1 MTKQTMPLM
10 PEAKPLLS
18 VENLKT
24 CFELDEGT
32 VKAVDGVSFV
42 VHPSKVLGIVGE
54 SGCGKSVTIKS
65 ILRIVEK
72 PGRITAGK
80 ILFQSTKSKE
90 RSELWYIDLAQL
102 EPRGRQIRSIR
113 GNEIA
118 LIPQE
123 PMAAFS
129 PVHTIG
135 NQITEAVLLHR
146 SIDSS
151 EAQRIAVERL
161 HEVGVPN
168 PERCMD
174 MYSWELSGGLR
185 QRAMIGMAL
194 ICEPSL
200 LIADEPTTAIDVT
213 TQAQVLNL
221 LRKLQKEH
229 NTAIIFI
236 THDLGVIAQL
246 ADDVV
251 VMYLGRVMEVGPIDD
266 IFHNPQHPYTKA
278 LLKSIPT
285 INTVNRS
292 RLPII
297 EGSIPHPFH
306 RPKGCPFHQRCLDA
320 MPGSCDQQLPAL
332 HPVTDHQSVSCFK
345 LHEFVDQS

>member
-1 MTKQTMPLM
+1 MPLM

-72 PGRITAGK
+72 PGRITSGK
-80 ILFQSTKSKE
+80 ILFQSAKSKGSPE
-90 RSELWYIDLAQL
+90 SGFIDLAQL

-306 RPKGCPFHQRCLDA
+306 RPKGCPFHERCLDA

-345 LHEFVDQS
+345 FHDFVDKP

>member
-1 MTKQTMPLM
+1 MSKKPQIRMS
-10 PEAKPLLS
+10 EVKPLLS
-18 VENLKT
+18 VEKLKT

-32 VKAVDGVSFV
+32 VKAVEGVSFKLY
-42 VHPSKVLGIVGE
+42 PRKILGIVGE
-54 SGCGKSVTIKS
+54 SGCGKSATIKS
-65 ILRIVEK
+65 ILRIIEK
-72 PGRITAGK
+72 PGRITSGK
-80 ILFQSTKSKE
+80 ILFHSTKSKE
-90 RSELWYIDLAQL
+90 RSESGYIDLAQL

-123 PMAAFS
+123 PMSAFS
-129 PVHTIG
+129 SVHTIG

-146 SIDSS
+146 SIDPS
-151 EAQRIAVERL
+151 EAQRIAVDRL

-168 PERCMD
+168 PKQCME
-174 MYSWELSGGLR
+174 MYPWELSGGLR
-185 QRAMIGMAL
+185 QRALISMAL
-194 ICEPSL
+194 VCEPSL

-213 TQAQVLNL
+213 TQAQILNL
-221 LRKLQKEH
+221 LRILQNDH

-236 THDLGVIAQL
+236 THDLGVISQL

-251 VMYLGRVMEVGPIDD
+251 VMYLGRVMEVGPVDD
-266 IFHNPQHPYTKA
+266 IFHNPKHPYTKA

-292 RLPII
+292 WLPTI
-297 EGSIPHPFH
+297 EGSIPHAFH
-306 RPKGCPFHQRCLDA
+306 RPKGCPFHQRCQDVI
-320 MPGSCDQQLPAL
+320 PGLCDHKTPAL

-345 LHEFVDQS
+345 IHDFVDQP